1 MNLTWLDWGIV
12 VVVLAFM
19 VSGVIISKRLMRN
32 VADFLAAGRTAG
44 RYLISVAEGVAA
56 LGAITIIAE
65 FEMNYEAGFAL
76 TWWGF
81 TMAVFVLIITVS
93 GWVIYRFRETRAL
106 TMAQF
111 FEMRY
116 SREFRVFAGI
126 LCFIAGIINF
136 GIFPSVGA
144 RFFIYFA
151 GLPETFYA
159 FGLAISTYAVTMI
172 ILLSISIYFVFAG
185 GQVAVIITDFIQG
198 LFVNIVFIVIIMFFF
213 KIFSFSQIS
222 DGLQSAPIDQ
232 SKINPFQ
239 TSKVPDFNIW
249 YFLIGVMGAFYTKL
263 SWQGTQAYNSSA
275 KSAHEARMGQILTN
289 WRGIPRVLFVLF
301 IPICAYTVMN
311 HPDFLAQAENVR
323 AVISGLE
330 TEALQ
335 NQMRIPL
342 ALTHFLPSGLM
353 GTFAAVMLAAFIS
366 THDTYLHS
374 WGSIFVQDVLMP
386 LRKKPFPKN
395 QHLKILR
402 YAIIGVA
409 VFIFLFSLL
418 FKMTQY
424 INMFFAITAAIF
436 VGGSG
441 AVIIGGLYW
450 KRGTTAAAYSAMI
463 VGAIIAIAGIVIL
476 AIDEKFLI
484 NGQWFYFLSMVGS
497 LSIYFLV
504 SILCK
509 KQPFNLDKL
518 LHRGKYAIEGE
529 RQIIDA
535 QPTKGLKMLG
545 MGKEFTRGDKIILI
559 VTYSWIL
566 GWVIIFIAG
575 TIYSFTFGLS
585 DDRWMKFWYVYL
597 GINLTAMIITTIW
610 FSIGGIKDMKA
621 MFKKLTTMERDD
633 KDDGFVIRH

>member
-12 VVVLAFM
+12 VVVFAFM
-19 VSGVIISKRLMRN
+19 VSGVIISKRLMRS

-44 RYLISVAEGVAA
+44 RYLVSVAEGVAA

-116 SREFRVFAGI
+116 SRKFRVFAGMV
-126 LCFIAGIINF
+126 CFFAGIINF

-151 GLPETFYA
+151 GLPESFPLS
-159 FGLAISTYAVTMI
+159 GIDISTYAVTMI
-172 ILLSISIYFVFAG
+172 VLLSISIYFVFAG

-198 LFVNIVFIVIIMFFF
+198 LFVNIVFIVIIIFFF
-213 KIFSFSQIS
+213 KVFSFSQIS
-222 DGLQSAPIDQ
+222 ESLQSAPIDQ

-275 KSAHEARMGQILTN
+275 KSAHEAKMGQVLTN

-323 AVISGLE
+323 AVMSGLE

-335 NQMRIPL
+335 NQMRLPL
-342 ALTHFLPSGLM
+342 VLTHFLPSGLM
-353 GTFAAVMLAAFIS
+353 GAFAAVMLAAFIS

-386 LRKKPFPKN
+386 LRKKPFAKN
-395 QHLKILR
+395 QHIKILR
-402 YAIIGVA
+402 YSIIGVA

-463 VGAIIAIAGIVIL
+463 VGAIISIAGIVIL

-497 LSIYFLV
+497 LSIYFFA
-504 SILCK
+504 SILGK
-509 KQPFNLDKL
+509 KQQFNLDKL

-535 QPTKGLKMLG
+535 QPTKRLKMLG

-575 TIYSFTFGLS
+575 TIYSLTIGLS
-585 DDRWMKFWYVYL
+585 DDGWMKFWYVYL
-597 GINLTAMIITTIW
+597 GINLIAIIITTIW
-610 FSIGGIKDMKA
+610 FSIGGIKDMNA
-621 MFKKLTTMERDD
+621 MFKKLKTMERDD
-633 KDDGFVIRH
+633 KDDGFVIKP